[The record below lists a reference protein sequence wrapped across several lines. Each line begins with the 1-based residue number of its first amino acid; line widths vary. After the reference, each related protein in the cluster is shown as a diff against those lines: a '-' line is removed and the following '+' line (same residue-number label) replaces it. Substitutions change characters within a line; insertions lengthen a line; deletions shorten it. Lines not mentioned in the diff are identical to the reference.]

1 MEQDELLK
9 RVLMMQRLQGMESEP
24 ISAEDPYASM
34 EKDQLISMI
43 HFLVKREDERA
54 QENQELK
61 DMVKE
66 LRDTHKQDIKTQS
79 NLMKSIDR
87 LTNQV
92 ADLSTQNKTLQ
103 QKVNDLLSQISVG
116 NKVRFGSTSQKGTKK
131 NTAPVQD
138 REKDKDDFDGTNGAA
153 MSSNQQ
159 ADASLAEETDSAE
172 QPQKSFEYR
181 KGMKYQTMF
190 ADNRIVHESD
200 ANLLPEGATII
211 KSVYESTYEQVSYI
225 VQHDYEMIIYKDKD
239 GIMRKGY
246 FPKVSAESENETVID
261 RFPGTHASCSLL
273 ANLVFNKYH
282 MNTPV
287 YREMVRLLNNKMNV
301 SRNTVYNWFVK
312 GSDHLKKVLPV
323 LKEKL
328 LAKGAVVNC
337 DETWCRVKVA
347 GKYGK
352 KYIWCMVNKEAKVAV
367 YFYDDGS
374 RGRQV
379 LRDFLGNTEIDAL
392 QSDGFNVYMYLDKE
406 LVDVDHLCCLAHAR
420 AKFKYAQEQGKDADA
435 EYFISNIGRLY
446 DLEEQY
452 RLRHLTAQQIQQE
465 RQGEQTSKIIQKIRL
480 RLDKLLADTSGMR
493 GELMNKALNYLK
505 SFWNQLILYVKDGR
519 YSIDNSLAER
529 TLRPMTV
536 ERKNSLTFG
545 SHDGAEVSVI
555 YHTFI
560 ETCKMC
566 GVSTLEYFKEF
577 FNAAI
582 KRVQF
587 QMYLRN
593 VEREQ
598 LRIISKAIMQ
608 GRTDYERSAMPLCLQ
623 RICYR

>member
-1 MEQDELLK
+1 MEKDELLK
-9 RVLMMQRLQGMESEP
+9 RVLMMQRLRGMETEP
-24 ISAEDPYASM
+24 VSAEDPYASM

-43 HFLVKREDERA
+43 HFLVKREEERA

-61 DMVKE
+61 DMVRE
-66 LRDTHKQDIKTQS
+66 LRETRNS
-79 NLMKSIDR
+79 LMKS
-87 LTNQV
+87 V
-92 ADLSTQNKTLQ
+92 
-103 QKVNDLLSQISVG
+103 DLLSKQLSDSSNEKAALLQKIDDLMSMISVN

-131 NTAPVQD
+131 KAAPVQD
-138 REKDKDDFDGTNGAA
+138 REKDKDDFDGTDGAT

-159 ADASLAEETDSAE
+159 TDAAPADGTESTEHT
-172 QPQKSFEYR
+172 QKSFEYR

-190 ADNRIVHESD
+190 ADNRVLHESD
-200 ANLLPEGATII
+200 VNLLPEGATVI
-211 KSVYESTYEQVSYI
+211 KRVYESTYEQVSYI

-246 FPKVSAESENETVID
+246 FPKASVETDNETVID

-379 LRDFLGNTEIDAL
+379 LRDFLGDTEIDAL

-577 FNAAI
+577 F
-582 KRVQF
+582 
-587 QMYLRN
+587 
-593 VEREQ
+593 
-598 LRIISKAIMQ
+598 KAIML
-608 GRTDYERSAMPLCLQ
+608 GRTDYENMLPMTIGIKKQ
-623 RICYR
+623 

>member
-1 MEQDELLK
+1 MEKDELLK
-9 RVLMMQRLQGMESEP
+9 RVLMMQRLQGMETEP

-66 LRDTHKQDIKTQS
+66 LRDTHKQDVKTQT
-79 NLMKSIDR
+79 NLLKSIDN

-92 ADLSTQNKTLQ
+92 ADLTTQNKSLQ
-103 QKVNDLLSQISVG
+103 QKVSDLLSQISVG
-116 NKVRFGSTSQKGTKK
+116 NKVRYGSKSQKGIKK
-131 NTAPVQD
+131 NTPVKD
-138 REKDKDDFDGTNGAA
+138 REKDKDDFDGTNGAV
-153 MSSNQQ
+153 MSSTSQTDTSS
-159 ADASLAEETDSAE
+159 ADADPESAE
-172 QPQKSFEYR
+172 QTKKSYENR
-181 KGMKYQTMF
+181 IGLKYQTMN

-200 ANLLPEGATII
+200 VNLLPEGATVI

-225 VQHDYEMIIYKDKD
+225 VQHDYEMIIYKDKE
-239 GIMRKGY
+239 GVMRKGY
-246 FPKVSAESENETVID
+246 FPKAEESAEID
-261 RFPGTHASCSLL
+261 RIPGTHASCSLL

-312 GSDHLKKVLPV
+312 GSDHLKKVLPI

-328 LAKGAVVNC
+328 LSKGAVVNC

-379 LRDFLGNTEIDAL
+379 LRDFLGKTEIDAL

-452 RLRHLTAQQIQQE
+452 RLRHLTPQQILQE
-465 RQGEQTSKIIQKIRL
+465 RQGEVTSKIIQ
-480 RLDKLLADTSGMR
+480 
-493 GELMNKALNYLK
+493 NNYLK
-505 SFWNQLILYVKDGR
+505 SFWNQLILYLKDGR

-577 FNAAI
+577 F
-582 KRVQF
+582 
-587 QMYLRN
+587 
-593 VEREQ
+593 
-598 LRIISKAIMQ
+598 KAIMQ
-608 GRTDYERSAMPLCLQ
+608 GRTDYENMLPMT
-623 RICYR
+623 IGIKK

>member
-1 MEQDELLK
+1 MEKDELLK
-9 RVLMMQRLQGMESEP
+9 RVLMMQRLRGMETEP
-24 ISAEDPYASM
+24 VSAEDPYASM

-43 HFLVKREDERA
+43 HFLVKREEERA

-61 DMVKE
+61 DMVRE
-66 LRDTHKQDIKTQS
+66 LRETRNS
-79 NLMKSIDR
+79 LMKS
-87 LTNQV
+87 V
-92 ADLSTQNKTLQ
+92 
-103 QKVNDLLSQISVG
+103 DLLSKQLSDSSNEKAALLQKIDDLMSMISVN

-131 NTAPVQD
+131 KAAPVQD
-138 REKDKDDFDGTNGAA
+138 REKDKDDFDGTNGAT

-159 ADASLAEETDSAE
+159 TDAAPADGTESTEHT
-172 QPQKSFEYR
+172 QKSFEYR

-190 ADNRIVHESD
+190 ADNRVLHESD
-200 ANLLPEGATII
+200 VNLLPEGATVI
-211 KSVYESTYEQVSYI
+211 KRVYESTYEQVSYI

-246 FPKVSAESENETVID
+246 FPKASVETDNETVID

-287 YREMVRLLNNKMNV
+287 YREMIRLLNNKMNV

-379 LRDFLGNTEIDAL
+379 LRDFLGDTEIDAL

-452 RLRHLTAQQIQQE
+452 RLKHLTPQQIQRE
-465 RQGEQTSKIIQKIRL
+465 RQGEQTTKIIQRIRQ
-480 RLDKLLADTSGMR
+480 RLDKLLADSSGMR
-493 GELMNKALNYLK
+493 GDLMNKALNYLK

-577 FNAAI
+577 F
-582 KRVQF
+582 
-587 QMYLRN
+587 
-593 VEREQ
+593 
-598 LRIISKAIMQ
+598 KAIML
-608 GRTDYERSAMPLCLQ
+608 GRTDYENMLPMTIGIKKQ
-623 RICYR
+623 

>member
-1 MEQDELLK
+1 MEKDELLK
-9 RVLMMQRLQGMESEP
+9 RVLMMQRLQGMGTEP

-61 DMVKE
+61 DMVKD
-66 LRDTHKQDIKTQS
+66 LRDTHKQDVKTQTNLLKTQS
-79 NLMKSIDR
+79 NLMKSIDK

-92 ADLSTQNKTLQ
+92 ADLTNQNKSLQ

-116 NKVRFGSTSQKGTKK
+116 NKVRFGSKSQKGIRK

-138 REKDKDDFDGTNGAA
+138 RENDKDDFDGTNGTA
-153 MSSNQQ
+153 MSSNLQ
-159 ADASLAEETDSAE
+159 ADAAHVEESESAE
-172 QPQKSFEYR
+172 QTQKSFEYR

-190 ADNRIVHESD
+190 ADNRVLHESD
-200 ANLLPEGATII
+200 VNLLPEGATII

-287 YREMVRLLNNKMNV
+287 YREMVRFLNNKMNV

-379 LRDFLGNTEIDAL
+379 LRDFLGKTEIDAL
-392 QSDGFNVYMYLDKE
+392 QSDGFNVY
-406 LVDVDHLCCLAHAR
+406 
-420 AKFKYAQEQGKDADA
+420 
-435 EYFISNIGRLY
+435 
-446 DLEEQY
+446 
-452 RLRHLTAQQIQQE
+452 
-465 RQGEQTSKIIQKIRL
+465 
-480 RLDKLLADTSGMR
+480 
-493 GELMNKALNYLK
+493 LN
-505 SFWNQLILYVKDGR
+505 S
-519 YSIDNSLAER
+519 A
-529 TLRPMTV
+529 TL
-536 ERKNSLTFG
+536 
-545 SHDGAEVSVI
+545 
-555 YHTFI
+555 
-560 ETCKMC
+560 
-566 GVSTLEYFKEF
+566 
-577 FNAAI
+577 
-582 KRVQF
+582 
-587 QMYLRN
+587 
-593 VEREQ
+593 
-598 LRIISKAIMQ
+598 
-608 GRTDYERSAMPLCLQ
+608 
-623 RICYR
+623 

>member
-1 MEQDELLK
+1 MEKDELLK
-9 RVLMMQRLQGMESEP
+9 RVLMMQRLQGMETEP

-61 DMVKE
+61 DMVKD
-66 LRDTHKQDIKTQS
+66 LRDTHKQDMKTQS

-92 ADLSTQNKTLQ
+92 ADLTTQNKTLQ

-131 NTAPVQD
+131 KAAPVQD
-138 REKDKDDFDGTNGAA
+138 REKDKDDFDGTNGTA

-159 ADASLAEETDSAE
+159 ADAAPVEESESAE
-172 QPQKSFEYR
+172 QTQKSFEYR

-200 ANLLPEGATII
+200 RNLLPEGATYIRSEY
-211 KSVYESTYEQVSYI
+211 KSSYDQISYI
-225 VQHDYEMIIYKDKD
+225 AQHDYEIIIYKDKNGD
-239 GIMRKGY
+239 MQKGY
-246 FPKVSAESENETVID
+246 FPKSEEPSVID
-261 RFPGTHASCSLL
+261 QFPGTHASCSLL

-282 MNTPV
+282 MNTPI
-287 YREMVRLLNNKMNV
+287 YREMDRLFNNNMTV
-301 SRNTVYNWFVK
+301 CRNTVYNWFVK
-312 GSDHLKKVLPV
+312 GSDHLKKVLPI
-323 LKEKL
+323 LKERL

-367 YFYDDGS
+367 YFYDNGS

-379 LRDFLGNTEIDAL
+379 LRDFLGKTEIDAL
-392 QSDGFNVYMYLDKE
+392 QSDGFNVYMFIDKE
-406 LVDVDHLCCLAHAR
+406 LVDVDHICCLAHAR
-420 AKFKYAQEQGKDADA
+420 AKFQYALEQGKDEDA
-435 EYFISNIGRLY
+435 RFFIANIGRLY

-452 RLRHLTAQQIQQE
+452 RLRHLSPKEILQE
-465 RQGEQTSKIIQKIRL
+465 RQGKLTSGIIQRIRQ
-480 RLDKLLADTSGMR
+480 RLDKLLADGIGMK
-493 GELMNKALNYLK
+493 GNLMQKALNYLN
-505 SFWNQLILYVKDGR
+505 SFWNQLIHYLKDGR

-529 TLRPMTV
+529 SLRTLTV

-545 SHDGAEVSVI
+545 SHAGVEVSVI

-560 ETCKMC
+560 QTCKMC
-566 GVSTLEYFKEF
+566 GVSTLEYFKQF
-577 FNAAI
+577 F
-582 KRVQF
+582 
-587 QMYLRN
+587 
-593 VEREQ
+593 
-598 LRIISKAIMQ
+598 KAIMQ
-608 GRTDYERSAMPLCLQ
+608 GRIDYERSALPLATNGTQ
-623 RICYR
+623 EYVTDDHRY

>member
-1 MEQDELLK
+1 MEKDELLK
-9 RVLMMQRLQGMESEP
+9 RVLMMQRLRGMETEP
-24 ISAEDPYASM
+24 VSAEDPYASM

-43 HFLVKREDERA
+43 HFLVKREEERA

-61 DMVKE
+61 DMVRE
-66 LRDTHKQDIKTQS
+66 LRETRNS
-79 NLMKSIDR
+79 LMKS
-87 LTNQV
+87 V
-92 ADLSTQNKTLQ
+92 
-103 QKVNDLLSQISVG
+103 DLLSKQLSDSSNEKAALLQKIDDLMSMISVN
-116 NKVRFGSTSQKGTKK
+116 NKVRFGSTSQKGTKMK
-131 NTAPVQD
+131 AAPVQD
-138 REKDKDDFDGTNGAA
+138 REKDKDDFDGTNGAT

-159 ADASLAEETDSAE
+159 TDAAPADGTESTEHT
-172 QPQKSFEYR
+172 QKSFEYR

-190 ADNRIVHESD
+190 ADNRVLHESD
-200 ANLLPEGATII
+200 VNLLPEGATVI
-211 KSVYESTYEQVSYI
+211 KRVYESTYEQVSYI

-246 FPKVSAESENETVID
+246 FPKASVETDNETVID

-379 LRDFLGNTEIDAL
+379 LRDFLGDTEIDAL

-452 RLRHLTAQQIQQE
+452 RLKHLTPQQIQRE
-465 RQGEQTSKIIQKIRL
+465 RQGEQTTKIIQRIRQ
-480 RLDKLLADTSGMR
+480 RLDKLLADSSGMR
-493 GELMNKALNYLK
+493 GDLMNKALNYLK

-577 FNAAI
+577 F
-582 KRVQF
+582 
-587 QMYLRN
+587 
-593 VEREQ
+593 
-598 LRIISKAIMQ
+598 KAIML
-608 GRTDYERSAMPLCLQ
+608 GRTDYENMLPMTIGIKKQ
-623 RICYR
+623 

>member
-1 MEQDELLK
+1 MEKDKLLK
-9 RVLMMQRLQGMESEP
+9 RVLMMQRLQGMETEP

-66 LRDTHKQDIKTQS
+66 LRDTHKQDVKTQASLLKTQS
-79 NLMKSIDR
+79 NLMKSIDN

-92 ADLSTQNKTLQ
+92 SDLTTQNKSLQ
-103 QKVNDLLSQISVG
+103 HKVNDLLSQISVG
-116 NKVRFGSTSQKGTKK
+116 NKVRFGSKSQKGIKK
-131 NTAPVQD
+131 NAVPVQD
-138 REKDKDDFDGTNGAA
+138 REKDKDDFDGTNGTA
-153 MSSNQQ
+153 MSSTFQ
-159 ADASLAEETDSAE
+159 ADAATVDAETEPAE
-172 QPQKSFEYR
+172 QSQKSYENR
-181 KGMKYQTMF
+181 KGLKYQTMN
-190 ADNRIVHESD
+190 ADRREIHESD
-200 ANLLPEGATII
+200 RNLLPEGATYLWSEY
-211 KSVYESTYEQVSYI
+211 KSSYDQVSYI
-225 VQHDYEMIIYKDKD
+225 VQHDYEIIVYKDKN
-239 GIMRKGY
+239 GKMCCGY
-246 FPKVSAESENETVID
+246 FPKADEPSVID
-261 RFPGTHASCSLL
+261 CFPGTHASSSLL

-287 YREMVRLLNNKMNV
+287 YREMVRLLNNRMNM

-312 GSDHLKKVLPV
+312 GSKHLNKVLPV

-337 DETWCRVKVA
+337 DETWCRVKVK

-374 RGRQV
+374 RGRKV
-379 LRDFLGNTEIDAL
+379 LRDFLGETKIDAL
-392 QSDGFNVYMYLDKE
+392 QSDGFNVYMYLDNE
-406 LVDVDHLCCLAHAR
+406 LVDVDHLCCFAHAR
-420 AKFKYAQEQGKDADA
+420 AKFQYAFEQGKDADA
-435 EYFISNIGRLY
+435 EYFIRLIGWLY
-446 DLEEQY
+446 DQEEQY
-452 RLRHLTAQQIQQE
+452 RLRHLTPEQIRKE
-465 RQGEQTSKIIQKIRL
+465 RQGEKTAKVISQIRQ
-480 RLDKLLADTSGMR
+480 RLDKLLADGNGMR
-493 GELMNKALNYLK
+493 GDLMQKALNYLN
-505 SFWNQLILYVKDGR
+505 SFWNQLILYLKDGR
-519 YSIDNSLAER
+519 YNIDNSLAER

-545 SHDGAEVSVI
+545 SHAGAKVSVI

-577 FNAAI
+577 F
-582 KRVQF
+582 
-587 QMYLRN
+587 
-593 VEREQ
+593 
-598 LRIISKAIMQ
+598 KAIMQ
-608 GRTDYERSAMPLCLQ
+608 GRKDYENMLPMTIGKKIIKL
-623 RICYR
+623 

>member
-9 RVLMMQRLQGMESEP
+9 RVLMMQRLQG
-24 ISAEDPYASM
+24 M

-200 ANLLPEGATII
+200 ANLLPKGATII

-577 FNAAI
+577 F
-582 KRVQF
+582 
-587 QMYLRN
+587 
-593 VEREQ
+593 
-598 LRIISKAIMQ
+598 KAIMQ
-608 GRTDYERSAMPLCLQ
+608 GRTDYENLLPMT
-623 RICYR
+623 IGIKK

>member
-1 MEQDELLK
+1 MEKDELLK
-9 RVLMMQRLQGMESEP
+9 RVLMMQRLRGMETESV
-24 ISAEDPYASM
+24 SAEDPYASM

-43 HFLVKREDERA
+43 HFLVKREEERA

-61 DMVKE
+61 DMVRE
-66 LRDTHKQDIKTQS
+66 LRETRNS
-79 NLMKSIDR
+79 LMKS
-87 LTNQV
+87 V
-92 ADLSTQNKTLQ
+92 
-103 QKVNDLLSQISVG
+103 DLLSKQLSDSSNEKAALLQKIDDLMSMISVN

-131 NTAPVQD
+131 KAAPVQD
-138 REKDKDDFDGTNGAA
+138 REKDKDDFDGTNGAT

-159 ADASLAEETDSAE
+159 TDAAPADGTESTEHT
-172 QPQKSFEYR
+172 QKSFEYR

-190 ADNRIVHESD
+190 ADNRVLHESD
-200 ANLLPEGATII
+200 VNLLPEGATVI
-211 KSVYESTYEQVSYI
+211 KRVYESTYEQVSYI

-246 FPKVSAESENETVID
+246 FPKASVETDNETVID

-312 GSDHLKKVLPV
+312 GSDHLKKVLPA

-379 LRDFLGNTEIDAL
+379 LRDFLGDTEIDAL

-452 RLRHLTAQQIQQE
+452 RLKHLTPQQIQRE
-465 RQGEQTSKIIQKIRL
+465 RQGEQTTKIIQRIRQ
-480 RLDKLLADTSGMR
+480 RLDKLLADSSGMR
-493 GELMNKALNYLK
+493 GDLMNKALNYLK

-577 FNAAI
+577 F
-582 KRVQF
+582 
-587 QMYLRN
+587 
-593 VEREQ
+593 
-598 LRIISKAIMQ
+598 KAIML
-608 GRTDYERSAMPLCLQ
+608 GRTDYENMLPMTIGIKKQ
-623 RICYR
+623 

>member
-1 MEQDELLK
+1 MEKDKLLK
-9 RVLMMQRLQGMESEP
+9 RVLMMQRLQGMETEP

-66 LRDTHKQDIKTQS
+66 LRDTHKQDVKTQASLLKTQS
-79 NLMKSIDR
+79 NLMKSIDN

-92 ADLSTQNKTLQ
+92 SDLTTQNKSLQ
-103 QKVNDLLSQISVG
+103 HKVNDLLSQISVG
-116 NKVRFGSTSQKGTKK
+116 NKVRFGSKSQKGIKK
-131 NTAPVQD
+131 NAVPVQD
-138 REKDKDDFDGTNGAA
+138 REKDKDDFDGTNGTA
-153 MSSNQQ
+153 MSSTFQ
-159 ADASLAEETDSAE
+159 ADAATVDAETEPAE
-172 QPQKSFEYR
+172 QSQKSYENR
-181 KGMKYQTMF
+181 KGLKYQTMN
-190 ADNRIVHESD
+190 ADRREIHESD
-200 ANLLPEGATII
+200 RNLLPEGATYLWSEY
-211 KSVYESTYEQVSYI
+211 KSSYDQVSYI
-225 VQHDYEMIIYKDKD
+225 VQHDYEIIVYKDKN
-239 GIMRKGY
+239 GKMCCGY
-246 FPKVSAESENETVID
+246 FPKADEPSVID
-261 RFPGTHASCSLL
+261 CFPGTHASSSLL

-287 YREMVRLLNNKMNV
+287 YREMVRLLNNRMNM

-312 GSDHLKKVLPV
+312 GSKHLNKVLPV

-337 DETWCRVKVA
+337 DETWCRVKVK

-374 RGRQV
+374 RGRKV
-379 LRDFLGNTEIDAL
+379 LRDFLGETKIDAL
-392 QSDGFNVYMYLDKE
+392 QSDGFNVYMYLDNE
-406 LVDVDHLCCLAHAR
+406 LVDVDHLCCFAHAR
-420 AKFKYAQEQGKDADA
+420 AKFQYAFEQGKDADA
-435 EYFISNIGRLY
+435 EYFIRLIGWLY
-446 DLEEQY
+446 DQEKQY
-452 RLRHLTAQQIQQE
+452 RLRHLTPEQIRKE
-465 RQGEQTSKIIQKIRL
+465 RQAEKTAKVISQIRQ
-480 RLDKLLADTSGMR
+480 RLDKLLADGNGMR
-493 GELMNKALNYLK
+493 GDLMQKALNYLN
-505 SFWNQLILYVKDGR
+505 SFWNQLILYLKDGR
-519 YSIDNSLAER
+519 YNIDNSLAER

-545 SHDGAEVSVI
+545 SHAGAKVSVI

-577 FNAAI
+577 F
-582 KRVQF
+582 
-587 QMYLRN
+587 
-593 VEREQ
+593 
-598 LRIISKAIMQ
+598 KAIMQ
-608 GRTDYERSAMPLCLQ
+608 GRTDYDNMLPMTIGIKKQ
-623 RICYR
+623 

>member
-1 MEQDELLK
+1 MEKDELLK
-9 RVLMMQRLQGMESEP
+9 RVLMMQRLQGMETEP

-34 EKDQLISMI
+34 EKDQLVSMI

-66 LRDTHKQDIKTQS
+66 LRDTHRQDVKTQT
-79 NLMKSIDR
+79 NLLKSIDN

-92 ADLSTQNKTLQ
+92 ADLTTQNKTLQ

-116 NKVRFGSTSQKGTKK
+116 NKVRFGSKSQKGIKK
-131 NTAPVQD
+131 NTSPAQD
-138 REKDKDDFDGTNGAA
+138 REKDKDDFDGTNGAV
-153 MSSNQQ
+153 MSSTSQTDISS
-159 ADASLAEETDSAE
+159 ADADPEPAGQT
-172 QPQKSFEYR
+172 QKSYENR
-181 KGMKYQTMF
+181 KGLKYKTMN
-190 ADNRIVHESD
+190 ADRREIHESD
-200 ANLLPEGATII
+200 RNLLPEGATYLWSEY
-211 KSVYESTYEQVSYI
+211 KSSYDQVSYI
-225 VQHDYEMIIYKDKD
+225 VQHDYEIIVYKDKND
-239 GIMRKGY
+239 KMCYGY
-246 FPKVSAESENETVID
+246 FPKADEPSVID
-261 RFPGTHASCSLL
+261 CFPGTHASSSLL

-287 YREMVRLLNNKMNV
+287 YREMVRLLNNRMNM

-312 GSDHLKKVLPV
+312 GSKHLNKVLPV

-337 DETWCRVKVA
+337 DETWCRVKVN

-352 KYIWCMVNKEAKVAV
+352 KYIWCMVNKEAKIAV

-374 RGRQV
+374 RGRKV
-379 LRDFLGNTEIDAL
+379 LRDFLGETKIDAL
-392 QSDGFNVYMYLDKE
+392 QSDGFNVYMYLDNE

-420 AKFKYAQEQGKDADA
+420 AKFQYAFEQGEDADA
-435 EYFISNIGRLY
+435 EYFIRLIGWLY
-446 DLEEQY
+446 DQEEKY
-452 RLRHLTAQQIQQE
+452 RLRHLTPEQIQQE
-465 RQGEQTSKIIQKIRL
+465 RQGEKTCKIISQIRQ
-480 RLDKLLADTSGMR
+480 RLDKLLADGNSMR
-493 GELMNKALNYLK
+493 GDLMQKALNYLK
-505 SFWNQLILYVKDGR
+505 SFWDQLFLYIKDGR
-519 YSIDNSLAER
+519 YCIDNSLAER

-545 SHDGAEVSVI
+545 SHAGAKVSVI

-577 FNAAI
+577 F
-582 KRVQF
+582 
-587 QMYLRN
+587 
-593 VEREQ
+593 
-598 LRIISKAIMQ
+598 KAIMQ
-608 GRTDYERSAMPLCLQ
+608 GRTDYENMLPMT
-623 RICYR
+623 IGIKK